1 MKLKGFIIA
10 WWLATAPTDFA
21 KLFELQSK
29 VYYSPMKFKH

>member
-29 VYYSPMKFKH
+29 VYYSAMK